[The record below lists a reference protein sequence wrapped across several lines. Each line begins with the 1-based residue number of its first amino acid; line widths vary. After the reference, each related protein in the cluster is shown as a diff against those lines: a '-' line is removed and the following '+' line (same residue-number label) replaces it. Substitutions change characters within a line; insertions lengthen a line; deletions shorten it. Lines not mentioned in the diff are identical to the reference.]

1 VQNLIEIRL
10 RNQRLTR
17 PELRDPAAVVEWLG
31 AVQSQDYAGAQWGV
45 SQRMPSLTTAAF
57 DRAFDEGRILRTHV
71 LRPTWHFVP
80 PADIRWM
87 QTISAP
93 RVLAVSRA
101 YFRNM
106 ELDPA
111 TIGRTQ
117 RTFERA
123 LAGGKSL
130 TRTELAAALGR
141 AGIVASGQRL
151 AAIVMHAEL
160 DQVLCSGP
168 RRGKQFTYM
177 LIAERAPQ
185 AVVMERDAAIV
196 ELARRYFRSHG
207 PATLRDFVWW
217 SGLTVG
223 EARGGI
229 EAIRASLDD
238 EKVGDATYYM
248 VPSRAKAPSATGLV
262 HLLPNYDEYL
272 IAYRDRAVAG
282 MPVTADAPRNVDIYA
297 HILIVDGRF
306 AGTWR
311 RAIKP
316 SGVQISLTPFVQL
329 NRVHLKSLAAAVARQ
344 GAFLGVPATLV

>member
-1 VQNLIEIRL
+1 
-10 RNQRLTR
+10 
-17 PELRDPAAVVEWLG
+17 
-31 AVQSQDYAGAQWGV
+31 
-45 SQRMPSLTTAAF
+45 
-57 DRAFDEGRILRTHV
+57 
-71 LRPTWHFVP
+71 
-80 PADIRWM
+80 
-87 QTISAP
+87 
-93 RVLAVSRA
+93 
-101 YFRNM
+101 M

-196 ELARRYFRSHG
+196 ELARRFFRSHG

-223 EARGGI
+223 EARGGL

-282 MPVTADAPRNVDIYA
+282 MRG
-297 HILIVDGRF
+297 DGRR
-306 AGTWR
+306 AAQR
-311 RAIKP
+311 R
-316 SGVQISLTPFVQL
+316 
-329 NRVHLKSLAAAVARQ
+329 HLRARAHRRRPLRRHLAARDQAVRRPDQRHAVR
-344 GAFLGVPATLV
+344 AASVAST